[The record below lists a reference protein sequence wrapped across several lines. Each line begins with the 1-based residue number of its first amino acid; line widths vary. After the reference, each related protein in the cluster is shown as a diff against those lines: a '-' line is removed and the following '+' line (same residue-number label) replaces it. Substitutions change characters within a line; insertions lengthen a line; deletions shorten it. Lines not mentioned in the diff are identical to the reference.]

1 VSLPVVILAGGLAT
15 RLRPLTEQVP
25 KILVDVAGRPF
36 AEHQVEL
43 LKRHGISKMV
53 FCLGYLGEQV
63 VDALGD
69 GGRWQMTFRYVF
81 DGPRLAG
88 TGGALRRALPE
99 LGGAFFVT
107 YGDSYLEC
115 DFEAIEASFRASGK
129 AGLMTVLRNDD
140 RWDRSNVELDRG
152 RIVRYEKGPGDSKMH
167 HIDYG
172 LGILTPAALQPWQ
185 DDQQPFDLA
194 VVYQR
199 LITNGELAGYE
210 VMQRFY
216 EIGSPEGLEE
226 TRALLEARARA
237 TT

>member
-1 VSLPVVILAGGLAT
+1 VSLPVAVLAGGLAT

-25 KILVDVAGRPF
+25 KILLDVAGRPF

-43 LKRHGISKMV
+43 LRHHGISKVV

-88 TGGALRRALPE
+88 TGGALLRALPE
-99 LGGAFFVT
+99 LGGPFFVM
-107 YGDSYLEC
+107 YGDSYLDCE
-115 DFEAIEASFRASGK
+115 FEIVEASFHASGK
-129 AGLMTVLRNDD
+129 LGLMTVFRNDD

-152 RIVRYEKGPGDSKMH
+152 RIVRYDKRPGESNMH

-172 LGILTPAALQPWQ
+172 LGILTPAALGPWH
-185 DDQQPFDLA
+185 DDERPFDLA

-199 LITNGELAGYE
+199 LITSGELAGYE
-210 VMQRFY
+210 VNQRFY
-216 EIGSPEGLEE
+216 EIGSRDGLEE
-226 TRALLEARARA
+226 TRALLEARSSRR
-237 TT
+237 